1 MMIRPSALLAV
12 AARAAVSGAAVG
24 QQDGRSTEHE
34 HYGDPGEGHF
44 GDPAAGHFGSP
55 PREIRSDFKPVTV
68 RPLKPFD
75 SRYLES
81 VPETD
86 TRLDDD

>member
-1 MMIRPSALLAV
+1 MTKALVVAAVLGLAHGVAV
-12 AARAAVSGAAVG
+12 A
-24 QQDGRSTEHE
+24 QQDARSSEHE

-44 GDPAAGHFGSP
+44 GDPGAGHFGSP
-55 PREIRSDFKPVTV
+55 PRELRSDYKPVTV

-81 VPETD
+81 VPEPD
-86 TRLDDD
+86 ARLDAAAE